1 MIKLVRLHVE
11 SLIDPNMIEAADIM
25 IVIFDIDAW
34 EDYMAISWTMKRVKR
49 WGVVPC
55 PKTSTPVSLSP
66 TRQRG
71 SSNHTGH
78 IVIDALAL
86 LRLIQY
92 VEGGLS
98 NVAIPENELIVE
110 WGIALRSP

>member
-34 EDYMAISWTMKRVKR
+34 EDYMAISWTMTRVKR

-55 PKTSTPVSLSP
+55 PKTSTLCAVHCTRLSDRHEPHPVSLSP

-71 SSNHTGH
+71 TQGSNHTGH
-78 IVIDALAL
+78 I
-86 LRLIQY
+86 
-92 VEGGLS
+92 S
-98 NVAIPENELIVE
+98 
-110 WGIALRSP
+110 